1 MGIDIRRHHVKKGNR
16 QAPKSEDPYL
26 LLLVKV
32 GFSLSPGCD
41 CESNGASG
49 KTDFADQAKQADF
62 DGRELGLALEWGV
75 QVNLQDDRR
84 LRDRGYAAIT

>member
-32 GFSLSPGCD
+32 GLIFIICGSLSG
-41 CESNGASG
+41 SS
-49 KTDFADQAKQADF
+49 
-62 DGRELGLALEWGV
+62 DG
-75 QVNLQDDRR
+75 
-84 LRDRGYAAIT
+84 